1 MYSDAL
7 SFDKHRMVMKA
18 FRKSQFHNCPLIW
31 MFHSGTLNNK
41 INRPHERALSIV
53 YFDYKSVFRELL
65 EKDKL
70 FSIYHKNIQSL
81 ALIFLELISLHYGEH
96 LNSIKLSLMILEKET
111 YFKVEIPIL

>member
-1 MYSDAL
+1 MYSAAL
-7 SFDKHRMVMKA
+7 SFDKNRMAMKA
-18 FRKSQFHNCPLIW
+18 FRKSQFNNCPLIW

-53 YFDYKSVFRELL
+53 YFDYKLVFRELI

-81 ALIFLELISLHYGEH
+81 TIKIYKFLHNLSPCIMDNILIQSNCPL
-96 LNSIKLSLMILEKET
+96 
-111 YFKVEIPIL
+111 